1 MRTTRLA
8 LVAALLLIASVLGQ
22 SLPAHALAPRPL
34 TGTDFL
40 DYGFYT
46 GFAGELIINGEH
58 YKDGVG
64 CHVFPGNTEGA
75 SLNAHAL
82 VGYNAVVFK
91 AGFQEGSGG
100 GSAELRISRDNR
112 LYRTVILRNGF
123 PAQTIQILFAGAG
136 TIELALVV
144 GAEEHLALAEPTAIL
159 ATGRGV
165 ALALGATS
173 VQPGA
178 LLPISVTTA
187 PSAPV
192 ALIIA
197 YPDGTELAV
206 GPTPASARGK
216 FSYALRVPP
225 TVHGTVR
232 VVAVTDKVV
241 AQATFTVG

>member
-1 MRTTRLA
+1 MRSIRLSA
-8 LVAALLLIASVLGQ
+8 VAALLLIAALLSQ

-34 TGTDFL
+34 AGADFL

-58 YKDGVG
+58 YKD
-64 CHVFPGNTEGA
+64 CISSHVFPGNTEGA

-100 GSAELRISRDNR
+100 GTAELRISRDNR
-112 LYRTVILRNGF
+112 LYRTVILRNGS
-123 PAQTIQILFAGAG
+123 PAQTIQVLFAGAG
-136 TIELALVV
+136 TIELALVA

-165 ALALGATS
+165 ALALGATI

-178 LLPISVTTA
+178 VQTIAVTTA

-197 YPDGTELAV
+197 YPDGTEQTV
-206 GPTPASARGK
+206 GPTPASAGGK
-216 FSYALRVPP
+216 FSYVLHVPP
-225 TVHGTVR
+225 AVHGTVR

>member
-1 MRTTRLA
+1 MRSIRLSA
-8 LVAALLLIASVLGQ
+8 VAALLLIATLLGQ

-34 TGTDFL
+34 TGADFL

-46 GFAGELIINGEH
+46 GFAGELVINGEH

-112 LYRTVILRNGF
+112 LYRTVILRNGS
-123 PAQTIQILFAGAG
+123 PAQTIQVLFAGAG
-136 TIELALVV
+136 TIELALVA
-144 GAEEHLALAEPTAIL
+144 GAEEHLALAEPMAIL
-159 ATGRGV
+159 ATGHGV
-165 ALALGATS
+165 SLALGATI

-178 LLPISVTTA
+178 VLPIAVTTA

-192 ALIIA
+192 TLVIS
-197 YPDGTELAV
+197 YPGGGQRV
-206 GPTPASARGK
+206 IGPTPAPASGRY
-216 FSYALRVPP
+216 SYALRVPS
-225 TVHGTVR
+225 TIHGTVR
-232 VVAVTDKVV
+232 VFLVTGGVS